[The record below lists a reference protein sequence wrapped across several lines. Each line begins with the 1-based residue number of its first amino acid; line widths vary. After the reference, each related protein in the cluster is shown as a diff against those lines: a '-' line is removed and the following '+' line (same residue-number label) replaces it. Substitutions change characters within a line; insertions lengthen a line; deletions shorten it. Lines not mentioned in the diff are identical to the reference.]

1 MYYYIKGELV
11 LKKDNYIVVDN
22 SGIGYKIFTSA
33 STMEALRE
41 GKVTIYTYLYA
52 REDTQDLFGFATNEE
67 LSMFLHLI
75 SVSGVGPKAALAIL
89 SVTTPERFALAV
101 ITNDTKTI
109 TKAQGVGPKLAQRV
123 ILELKDKLKN
133 EDMLPADVAE
143 SPDFADNRGEA
154 VSALMVLGYS
164 QKDASSA
171 VGKVDPA
178 LETEEIVKAAL
189 KNLMR

>member
-1 MYYYIKGELV
+1 MYCYIKGELV
-11 LKKDNYIVVDN
+11 LKKDNYIIVDN
-22 SGIGYKIFTSA
+22 NGIGYKIFTSA
-33 STMEALRE
+33 STMETLRE
-41 GKVTIYTYLYA
+41 GKVTIYTYLYV

-89 SVTTPERFALAV
+89 SVTTPEKFALAV
-101 ITNDTKTI
+101 ITSDTKTI

-133 EDMLPADVAE
+133 EDMIPPEVEE
-143 SPDFADNRGEA
+143 STDFTDNRGEA
-154 VSALMVLGYS
+154 VSALMVLGYA
-164 QKDASSA
+164 QKDAASA
-171 VGKVDPA
+171 VGGVDPT
-178 LETEEIVKAAL
+178 LETEEIVKRAL

>member
-1 MYYYIKGELV
+1 M

-41 GKVTIYTYLYA
+41 GKVTIYTYLYV

-164 QKDASSA
+164 QKDAASA